1 MYFFLGEGGGEYTIP
16 SNYKYTS
23 IHCKKIYVT
32 FYITDKPHALCL
44 YKPKCQIPRKAPVCG
59 AWLHHRRQVW
69 PETHS
74 FCCSMSGHRA
84 LGTPASEVRSKLI
97 VDGDLQI
104 DWIIAFHYFGC
115 TFIDIN
121 DGIFYCFVLRGA
133 TPNDVTKRKVTP
145 LHFACYAGRVKNAEI
160 LLEKAKLSK
169 KIVLYINR
177 YISAWTCIRM
187 NCFKNNFRKI

>member
-1 MYFFLGEGGGEYTIP
+1 
-16 SNYKYTS
+16 
-23 IHCKKIYVT
+23 
-32 FYITDKPHALCL
+32 
-44 YKPKCQIPRKAPVCG
+44 
-59 AWLHHRRQVW
+59 
-69 PETHS
+69 
-74 FCCSMSGHRA
+74 MSGHRA

-104 DWIIAFHYFGC
+104 DWIKAFHYFGC
-115 TFIDIN
+115 TFFDIN

-177 YISAWTCIRM
+177 YISACTCIRM
-187 NCFKNNFRKI
+187 NCFKNNFCKI